1 MRSSTLRLLPALLA
15 FGFGLGT
22 SAPAAAQAQL
32 QPIVIGQSLPLTGP
46 AYPIANRIQAGAKAQ
61 VDRINASG
69 GLRGR
74 PIELVTLDDAD
85 DPKRLG
91 ANLRTLVQRGAI
103 AIVNCLGEQACD
115 AAAAATRELNVPLI
129 GPFSGAASLRQPS
142 VRHVFSLRPDDA
154 HEAQALVR
162 QLQSTGISR
171 VALMVDGFEP
181 AREQAL
187 ASALSTAGVQ
197 ATRIGVEPRPEVID
211 EAFRA
216 VAKAAPQALVLNLG
230 PAMLDALSRSADRSR
245 EGLPPTV
252 ATLSSAG
259 LTQVTRLF
267 RDRLIGYTSVVP
279 NPEISQLPLVR
290 EFERDADAYVGP
302 EAVSFEGLASYLH
315 LRLCVEALRRA
326 GSKVD
331 GPRLADAIDG
341 LGTLNLG
348 GFRLEFGRERHQGS
362 DHVEIGMRSRDGK
375 LRR

>member
-1 MRSSTLRLLPALLA
+1 MRSATLRLLPALLA
-15 FGFGLGT
+15 FGLGQGT
-22 SAPAAAQAQL
+22 SAPAAAQAQP
-32 QPIVIGQSLPLTGP
+32 QAIVIGQSLPLTGP

-61 VDRINASG
+61 VDRINAAG

-74 PIELVTLDDAD
+74 PIELMTLDDAG
-85 DPKRLG
+85 DPKRLA
-91 ANLRTLVQRGAI
+91 ANLRTLVQKGTI
-103 AIVNCLGEQACD
+103 AVVNCLGEQACE

-142 VRHVFSLRPDDA
+142 MRHVFSLRPDDA
-154 HEAQALVR
+154 HEARALVR
-162 QLQSTGISR
+162 QLQSIGISR

-197 ATRIGVEPRPEVID
+197 ATRIVVEPRPEVID

-216 VAKAAPQALVLNLG
+216 IVKAAPQALVLNLG
-230 PAMLDALSRSADRSR
+230 PVMLDALSRSADQAR

-259 LTQVTRLF
+259 LTQLTRLF

-290 EFERDADAYVGP
+290 EFERDADAYVGA
-302 EAVSFEGLASYLH
+302 EAFSFEGLASYLH

-326 GSKVD
+326 GAKVD
-331 GPRLADAIDG
+331 GPRVAEAIEG
-341 LGTLNLG
+341 LGTMNLG
-348 GFRLEFGRERHQGS
+348 GFRLEFTRERHQGS
-362 DHVEIGMRSRDGK
+362 DHVEIGMRSRDGR